1 MGLDASQV
9 LGSAQVAGAKVS
21 PRGMGRSITFS
32 SAGMSGGAV
41 GAVVGAAAS
50 GRANR
55 RQQEIA
61 ATSETPKLGR
71 FAYLAVTGDEVAL
84 IKLKSGLV
92 SQKLTEVVARVPR
105 SQVASAELGSGQLAP
120 ELTVSFRDGDTWLLE
135 VPRISKKDAEDVVRM
150 LST

>member
-21 PRGMGRSITFS
+21 PRGMGRSIAFS

-61 ATSETPKLGR
+61 EASETPKLGR

-105 SQVASAELGSGQLAP
+105 NQVASAELGSGQLAP

-150 LST
+150 LGT